1 MKKFG
6 SLTHSLP
13 RSGQKEFLLT
23 NQYLS
28 RQKDDENWFML
39 NSLLEAF
46 DPKSD

>member
-28 RQKDDENWFML
+28 RQKDDENKEISNYGVL
-39 NSLLEAF
+39 F
-46 DPKSD
+46 DLC